1 MKRMYAI
8 EIDIDKWTSA
18 RWYLITMSMMK
29 LLKYECVLFQMVF
42 DEHIGHWV
50 AIYEKLDFD
59 ENYGA
64 LCHKLEDCSFWI
76 FLCSLGDRLKMEYW
90 RFSFVQGQDMLKELR
105 NDVKHHGGNNVLIVS
120 SNYFECASSY
130 TFTSMTPIGFCWEII
145 LAQFAH
151 GLSQYF
157 F

>member
-64 LCHKLEDCSFWI
+64 LCHKVEDCSFWI
-76 FLCSLGDRLKMEYW
+76 FLCSLGDRLKMELDW
-90 RFSFVQGQDMLKELR
+90 WILLEIFLCAGSGH
-105 NDVKHHGGNNVLIVS
+105 VKRT
-120 SNYFECASSY
+120 EEWCK
-130 TFTSMTPIGFCWEII
+130 TSWWK
-145 LAQFAH
+145 
-151 GLSQYF
+151 
-157 F
+157 